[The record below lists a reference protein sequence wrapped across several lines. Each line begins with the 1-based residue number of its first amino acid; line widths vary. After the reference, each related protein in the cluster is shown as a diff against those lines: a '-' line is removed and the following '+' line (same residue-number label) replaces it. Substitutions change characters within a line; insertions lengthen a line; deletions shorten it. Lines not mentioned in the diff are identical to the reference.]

1 MTGEAKVQA
10 AATYLLNGRPAASDP
25 DGLRALAQVNY
36 GHFTS
41 LQVRGGRAPGLGLHL
56 ARLRQGNAELF
67 DAPLD
72 EIRLRAWMAQ
82 AAAAQGG
89 DCSLRVTVFARGFDH
104 RQPLRALQP
113 DVLVAATTPVPPA
126 RTPIRVRSAAFVRP
140 FPHLKHVAT
149 FPLFQHRRLALQA
162 GYDDALFVDGAGGS
176 ARVVEGTV
184 WNTGFWDGARVV
196 WPEAPALRGTSEWL
210 LQAGIEAAGGQQVVR
225 PVTLGDLPDLAAA
238 FAVNANGL
246 QRIAAIDAVAFGEVP
261 ELDALLA
268 TAAAHAP
275 WEPLA

>member
-184 WNTGFWDGARVV
+184 WNTGFWDGQGVI
-196 WPEAPALRGTSEWL
+196 WPQGPALRGTAERL
-210 LQAGIEAAGGQQVVR
+210 LQAGLEAGGVTQQMQ
-225 PVTLGDLPDLAAA
+225 PVTLAELPGFAAA

-246 QRIAAIDAVAFGEVP
+246 QRVAAIDAVAFGEVP